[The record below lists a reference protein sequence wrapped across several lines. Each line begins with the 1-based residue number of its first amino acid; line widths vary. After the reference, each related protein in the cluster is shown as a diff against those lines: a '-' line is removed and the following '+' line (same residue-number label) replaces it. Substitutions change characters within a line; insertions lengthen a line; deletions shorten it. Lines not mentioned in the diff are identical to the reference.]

1 MSPRTRRTAHETAGS
16 PVEAAAARDPSAL
29 RARLRDA
36 SAFTTIVELVPWRGV
51 LDDPG
56 GRRAR
61 VMAAALAT
69 DPRVD
74 ALSVTDNAGG
84 HAMASPE
91 ILGRELLDAGSE
103 VIVHV
108 ACRDRNRNELTSL
121 GWRLASA
128 GFHNVLCLSGDY
140 PVAGYEGLARPVFD
154 LDSVA
159 LLAMYTE
166 IDAGRW
172 PVAGDRGAAH
182 AAAAEAWAPPDFFLG
197 AVVNNHKR
205 LEAEVIPQYQKLA
218 LKVRTGARYVIS
230 QVGYDARK
238 QDELLRW
245 MRRAGL
251 SVPTIANAFILT
263 RGAARAFHS
272 GRIPGCTVTDELLAI
287 VEREGASPDKGKAY
301 FVEIAAKQAAIAK
314 GLGYAGIYI
323 GGAATHD
330 DVGRILDTAATYGPD
345 DWRMFAREIRFE
357 QPDEFHFFEED
368 PETGLSSD
376 VVSRPYLRSKRRAA
390 RPPHALRAPVAY
402 TVNRL
407 VHGAVFAPGSFGFE
421 RAARGHGL
429 LEKYHLG
436 KPLHVFE
443 QAVKVPLYDCRDC
456 GDCSLPDIAYL
467 CPESQCA
474 KNQRNG
480 PCGGT
485 HDGACEVPGRTCIW
499 VRAYDRLRAW
509 GEVDEMLDRPPITT
523 DNALRRTSAWANT
536 FLGRDH
542 FGRLAAAAAA
552 AAATKPVAATT
563 PAAATKPA
571 AATTAREASAGA
583 GAPSGA
589 TQTKETDA

>member
-1 MSPRTRRTAHETAGS
+1 MSPRTRRIASETPDSPADAGATTAPT
-16 PVEAAAARDPSAL
+16 AL
-29 RARLRDA
+29 RARLADP
-36 SAFTTIVELVPWRGV
+36 SAFATIVELVPWRGV

-56 GRRAR
+56 GQRAR
-61 VMAAALAT
+61 AMAGALAT

-84 HAMASPE
+84 NAMASPE
-91 ILGRELLDAGSE
+91 ILGRELLAAGSE

-108 ACRDRNRNELTSL
+108 ACRDRNRNEIASL

-128 GFHNVLCLSGDY
+128 GFRNVLCLSGDY
-140 PVAGYEGLARPVFD
+140 PVAGYEGVARPVFD

-166 IDAGRW
+166 IAEGRW
-172 PVAGDRGAAH
+172 PAAGTGAGGHGGGAADSTSR
-182 AAAAEAWAPPDFFLG
+182 PDFFLG

-218 LKVRTGARYVIS
+218 LKVRSGASYIIS

-238 QDELLRW
+238 EDELLRW

-251 SVPTIANAFILT
+251 SVPTIANAFLLT
-263 RGAARAFHS
+263 RGVARAFNA
-272 GRIPGCTVTDELLAI
+272 GRIPGCTVTDDLLAI
-287 VEREGASPDKGKAY
+287 AEREGASPDKGKA
-301 FVEIAAKQAAIAK
+301 FFIELAAKQAAIAK
-314 GLGYAGIYI
+314 GLGYRGIYI
-323 GGAATHD
+323 GGASTHAE
-330 DVGRILDTAATYGPD
+330 VVRILDTAATYGPD
-345 DWRMFAREIRFE
+345 DWRTFAREIRFA

-368 PETGLSSD
+368 RDTGLSSD
-376 VVSRPYLRSKRRAA
+376 VVSRAYLRSKRRAA

-402 TVNRL
+402 TMNRL
-407 VHGAVFAPGSFGFE
+407 VHDAVFAPGSRGFE
-421 RAARGHGL
+421 RAARSHGL
-429 LEKYHLG
+429 LEKYHLAR
-436 KPLHVFE
+436 PLHVLE

-485 HDGACEVPGRTCIW
+485 HDGECEVPGKTCIW
-499 VRAYDRLRAW
+499 VRAYDRLKAW
-509 GEVDEMLDRPPITT
+509 GEADEMLDRPPVNT
-523 DNALRRTSAWANT
+523 DNALRRTSAWTNT

-542 FGRLAAAAAA
+542 AGRLAAAAAEKAAVLGA
-552 AAATKPVAATT
+552 AARQDAA
-563 PAAATKPA
+563 
-571 AATTAREASAGA
+571 AGA
-583 GAPSGA
+583 GAPTGE
-589 TQTKETDA
+589 TPTKETTA